1 MIKSLSLDDV
11 RVCQRGDLGVIGW
24 QPEQDGSEREDRLC
38 AACVGSGLVGI
49 VTSSGR
55 HGRLLTGEPN
65 HLTLKTGETL
75 ERIVPL
81 LS

>member
-1 MIKSLSLDDV
+1 MRL
-11 RVCQRGDLGVIGW
+11 CQRGNLGVIGW
-24 QPEQDGSEREDRLC
+24 QSEQVGSDQEDRLC
-38 AACVGSGLVGI
+38 AACVGSGLIGI

-55 HGRLLTGEPN
+55 HGRLLAHESIDLP
-65 HLTLKTGETL
+65 LKSGETL